1 VTPTLAVILTLSEHS
16 EPKGK
21 DPCISLGVE
30 GRSPDTKDA
39 VIPSVAAKRRSR
51 GTPAFAFGFL
61 YLITGVSSTSATAQ
75 SSAAISANAEPAKPF
90 IFEIVSIRPHQPGA
104 ERMGTEYLPN
114 GYNVSGVSIAYLIQL
129 AYMPKDGYIFSSSRI
144 ENAPLWL
151 SSDLYDVE
159 ARVALEDQ
167 PAWQKAQ
174 TGISSEL
181 LQSSLREALKDRSK
195 LAVYITTD
203 QAPGLNLVVGKH
215 GPRIRPTVPGTVR
228 PVIGK
233 TSKAGDGF
241 FIQDN
246 GTRQFVGVS
255 MADLARV
262 VTRLTGNQIV
272 SDKTGLAGHYD
283 FTLPWYEQSP
293 EVRGVD
299 QMPLSSIGLALK
311 PGMMPIIVI
320 NIDHIEKP
328 DAN

>member
-1 VTPTLAVILTLSEHS
+1 MTCHS
-16 EPKGK
+16 EPPAKN
-21 DPCISLGVE
+21 PRIS
-30 GRSPDTKDA
+30 SATNA
-39 VIPSVAAKRRSR
+39 VIPIPRGGTAERRSR
-51 GTPAFAFGFL
+51 GTPAFVFAFISLIAGF
-61 YLITGVSSTSATAQ
+61 SSSISAAQ
-75 SSAAISANAEPAKPF
+75 SSTANAEPAKPF

-129 AYMPKDGYIFSSSRI
+129 AYMPKDGYIFSSSRL

-246 GTRQFVGVS
+246 GTRRFVGVS

-320 NIDHIEKP
+320 NIDHIERP